1 MYLKNIL
8 THIAKGSKLVIVY
21 LLTVIIAGSI
31 LTYLSINNI
40 SNFEELTDKRITEEE
55 KTIIENYRLQ
65 FQSTLEDLV
74 ESLTKSIQIDSL
86 SSNEIDLQIENK
98 LVNDYL
104 IMNILNKQHEYIEN
118 KETYPLA
125 KTFMSGVFMWMFL
138 ALGIT
143 AVTAW
148 LFASSQELITLLY
161 KPEGGMSITGWIV
174 MLAPLGLVLW
184 MSARFQRMSAST
196 MVLIFI
202 LFSVLLGASLSS
214 IFLIYTGASIVKTF
228 VITSGMFGTMAVVG
242 YTTKTDLTKFGSLMF
257 MGLIGIIIASVV
269 NMFMRS
275 GTMDYII
282 SFIGVLVFTGLT
294 AYDVQKLK
302 RIGSKVELGSEGTRK
317 LTIMGAL
324 TLYLDFINLFLFL
337 LRFFGNRK

>member
-1 MYLKNIL
+1 MMERINNPGI
-8 THIAKGSKLVIVY
+8 TGRQET
-21 LLTVIIAGSI
+21 LTV
-31 LTYLSINNI
+31 
-40 SNFEELTDKRITEEE
+40 
-55 KTIIENYRLQ
+55 
-65 FQSTLEDLV
+65 
-74 ESLTKSIQIDSL
+74 
-86 SSNEIDLQIENK
+86 
-98 LVNDYL
+98 
-104 IMNILNKQHEYIEN
+104 
-118 KETYPLA
+118 A
-125 KTFMSGVFMWMFL
+125 KTFLAGVFMWMFL
-138 ALGIT
+138 ALAIT
-143 AVTAW
+143 AGVAY
-148 LFASSQELITLLY
+148 LFASTPSLISMLIN
-161 KPEGGMSITGWIV
+161 PETGSMNITGWIV

-184 MSARFQRMSAST
+184 MSAGFRRMSAST
-196 MVLIFI
+196 MVLVFV
-202 LFSVLLGASLSS
+202 LFSILLGASLSF
-214 IFLIYTGASIVKTF
+214 IFLAYTGASIAKTF
-228 VITSGMFGTMAVVG
+228 VITSGMFGAMAILG

-302 RIGSKVELGSEGTRK
+302 RIGAGVESETDDARK